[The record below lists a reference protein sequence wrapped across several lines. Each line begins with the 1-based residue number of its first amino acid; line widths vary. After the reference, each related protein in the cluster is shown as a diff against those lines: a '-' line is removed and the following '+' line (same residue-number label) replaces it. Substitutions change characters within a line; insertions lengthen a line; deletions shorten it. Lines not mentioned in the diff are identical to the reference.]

1 MKRSAFYSF
10 FKKPIVLGSIT
21 FIVLL
26 VVTQYIAYQKYLLNE
41 NEQKKEVNNR
51 VDLIKEKLQTLV
63 MYSYSATKTL
73 EYIVER
79 NGVPNDFDNIAIEL
93 LDRNKYFNVVELVD
107 SNGAI
112 THVYPLKDNEVI
124 GYNII
129 KSIETSSGAL
139 ATIKKKDFF
148 IAGPIRL
155 KQGGVGMVSRQ
166 PIFIENKFLG
176 FSAVV
181 TTLSAFFNDLNIDTV
196 LDNSYT
202 YQLSKVNNV
211 TGEENYF
218 LDEDVTLF
226 KEYAVPIEISSG
238 EWKLYVIPTT
248 KTFDI
253 AIGFAIFG
261 LIITFLGGWS
271 VWYFTGQS
279 IRLNELIKEKLLEQE
294 AQLKLVHET
303 SSAQI
308 EKSELLYRSLTSN
321 APVAIFNTDKLGAFT
336 YVNEEWTKY
345 SGINL
350 AEACGFGWQK
360 AIYPDDRDRVTKEWQ
375 ETIVKDTEFKSE
387 LRFQDKKGKITWLQ
401 AKAVKLV
408 DANNNMY
415 GYIGIASDI
424 TERINY
430 EKNY

>member
-360 AIYPDDRDRVTKEWQ
+360 AIYPDDRDRVTKE
-375 ETIVKDTEFKSE
+375 
-387 LRFQDKKGKITWLQ
+387 
-401 AKAVKLV
+401 
-408 DANNNMY
+408 
-415 GYIGIASDI
+415 
-424 TERINY
+424 
-430 EKNY
+430 